1 MAVIAFPKIL
11 TDRLTDEGVRAL
23 ADILNTVESSAQKT
37 TLEIAEERFEKR
49 LAQVE
54 TKIAEAKADLI
65 KWMFI
70 FWVGQGA
77 TTLGILFA
85 FFRH

>member
-11 TDRLTDEGVRAL
+11 TDRLTDEGARAL
-23 ADILNTVESSAQKT
+23 TDILNTVEHSTQET
-37 TLEIAEERFEKR
+37 TLQIAEERFEKR

-54 TKIAEAKADLI
+54 IKIEQSKAETI

-70 FWVGQGA
+70 FWVGQV
-77 TTLGILFA
+77 TTIVGILFA
-85 FFRH
+85 FFKH